1 MSTTTAK
8 DTLMETFERLFTCDE
23 DVKKDFDIEPE
34 NREGDKATV
43 VPVHSSVLTVRS
55 KVFNT
60 MINGESSF
68 AEKKERKVK
77 IPFSSQAVDMMVKYM
92 YGFELED
99 CENHDAFL
107 ELIEIGGVYDIENL
121 KKAAAEKIKPHVTKE
136 TVFHILSFAYLHKA
150 DDLKKICLDM
160 IISTFSEKEVL
171 KQKVII
177 DCPEM
182 VVELWNLFENKKKD
196 QNNRKTSSEDTMV
209 NTHNHEIF
217 FMTLK
222 KNLTS

>member
-1 MSTTTAK
+1 MFTNTAK
-8 DTLMETFERLFTCDE
+8 DTLMETFKSLFECDE
-23 DVKKDFDIEPE
+23 DVKKDFIIESE
-34 NREGDKATV
+34 NREGEKATV
-43 VPVHSSVLTVRS
+43 VPVHSSVLIMRS
-55 KVFNT
+55 KVFNR
-60 MINGESSF
+60 MINGDF

-209 NTHNHEIF
+209 NTHNHVIF

-222 KNLTS
+222 KT